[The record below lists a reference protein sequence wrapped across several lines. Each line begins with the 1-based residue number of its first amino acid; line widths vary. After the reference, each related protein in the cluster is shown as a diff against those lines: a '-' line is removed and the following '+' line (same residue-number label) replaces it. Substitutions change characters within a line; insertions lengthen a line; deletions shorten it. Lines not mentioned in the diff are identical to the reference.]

1 MPIQAASAPDQVKT
15 HLEALAEQRKGEENV
30 FERTSSVLSVCEP
43 DFRKFILTSTSIEDL
58 AARPDTLAAFTS
70 LARRY
75 VSSQPSGG
83 RSTIAAVAVSDPRVD
98 ALHLQVAALRS
109 ELLAARSAPGNLI
122 NNTNTSTNNDHR
134 QMCYYCSNN
143 PCAESERVQP
153 FEGLVHFWLH
163 VQGMCKGGL
172 AGKSC
177 RTQVSRLPQPVRGW
191 PLRSTTLAGQLQVES
206 NEAIHSC
213 FGDA

>member
-83 RSTIAAVAVSDPRVD
+83 RSTIAAVAVSDPQVD

-143 PCAESERVQP
+143 PALKANASSHSKASCT
-153 FEGLVHFWLH
+153 FGYT
-163 VQGMCKGGL
+163 CKGCAKVGSL
-172 AGKSC
+172 GN
-177 RTQVSRLPQPVRGW
+177 PVGHKYPDCPNPSVGGPYVRR
-191 PLRSTTLAGQLQVES
+191 P
-206 NEAIHSC
+206 
-213 FGDA
+213 